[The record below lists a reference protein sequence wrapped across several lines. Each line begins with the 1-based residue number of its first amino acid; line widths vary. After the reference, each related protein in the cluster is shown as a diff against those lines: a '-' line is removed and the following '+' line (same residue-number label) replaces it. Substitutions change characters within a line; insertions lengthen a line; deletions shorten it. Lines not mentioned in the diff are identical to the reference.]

1 MVTGWKR
8 LERKST
14 RRRRPY
20 CTHVSLLKFCTTQ
33 FNLPPVN
40 QRVAQSDGMTD
51 CFDFTQKP
59 LPSPK

>member
-1 MVTGWKR
+1 M
-8 LERKST
+8 LHS
-14 RRRRPY
+14 
-20 CTHVSLLKFCTTQ
+20 HVSLLKFCTTQ

>member
-1 MVTGWKR
+1 
-8 LERKST
+8 
-14 RRRRPY
+14 
-20 CTHVSLLKFCTTQ
+20 VSLLKFCATQ

-59 LPSPK
+59 LPPPK